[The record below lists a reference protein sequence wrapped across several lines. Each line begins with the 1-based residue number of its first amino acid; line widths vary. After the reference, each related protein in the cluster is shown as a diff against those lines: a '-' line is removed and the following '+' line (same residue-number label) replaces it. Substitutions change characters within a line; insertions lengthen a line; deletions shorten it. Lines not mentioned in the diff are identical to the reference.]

1 MVVAGI
7 GVSGFAAADGLI
19 EFGARV
25 TVLDDRAD
33 AANTE
38 KATLLQTLGAE
49 VRLGPGSTAELPDDA
64 DLVITTGWPA
74 TAPLLRSAA
83 VSEVPIWSE
92 VELAWRL
99 SRPHRIVP
107 WLGITGTNGK
117 TTTTQMLESMLR
129 AAGLRTAAV
138 GNIGR
143 PIMETVLDPEPY
155 DVLAVELSSHQL
167 HWSHSLALHSAAVL
181 NVQPDHLEWHGSYAA
196 YADAKATIYA
206 GVQAS
211 CVYNVADPATERMVE
226 EAEVTEGARAI
237 GFTLGT
243 PGLSMVGVVD
253 DLLVDRAFIE
263 QRFDSAL
270 ELASVADVNPQ
281 APHNVAN
288 ALAAAALARSYGVPA
303 RAVREGLRAV
313 RLGAHKIQ
321 TVLEHGGV
329 RWVDDSKATNPHAA
343 DAALRAFARVVW
355 VAGGQAKGTTFDD
368 LVRAH
373 RDRFRGAVL
382 LGVDRM
388 IIADALARHAP
399 EVPTIVIDATD
410 TSAMARAV
418 AAAASLAR
426 PGDAVLLAPGCASLD
441 MYTDYAARGDAFA
454 AGLARA
460 TEPGRDELVATL
472 TPLRTSRPTS
482 VGRAGPLAPSRWRGV
497 LDRPLTSYHLVL
509 GATALLLI
517 VGRHDGALGVERERL
532 PEHRRLL
539 LLRQAAVDLPGAG
552 LVGMVVIA
560 KLPPPTL
567 RPLSWFGMALAAL
580 LLILTYTPLGI
591 SVNGNRNWLYLGSE
605 SFALQPAEFA
615 KLATIIWGADLLA
628 SKQRLLDRPKHL
640 LVPFLP
646 VTGILILLVLFQ
658 GDAGTAVVMAAIVV
672 GMLWI
677 VGAPLRVLAALGAAG
692 SPE

>member
-1 MVVAGI
+1 MTVGWLSVADGSSPWPQAHVVVAGI

-49 VRLGPGSTAELPDDA
+49 VRLGPGSSAELPDDA

-74 TAPLLRSAA
+74 TAPLLRAA
-83 VSEVPIWSE
+83 AARDVPIWSE

-99 SRPHRIVP
+99 SRPDRVVP
-107 WLGITGTNGK
+107 WLGVTGTNGK

-143 PIMETVLDPEPY
+143 PIMETVLDPQPY

-167 HWSHSLALHSAAVL
+167 HWSRSLALHSAAVL

-196 YADAKATIYA
+196 YAQAKATIYT

-211 CVYNVADPATERMVE
+211 CVYNVADPTTERMVE

-243 PGLSMVGVVD
+243 PGLSMVGLVD

-270 ELASVADVNPQ
+270 ELASVADVFPP

-303 RAVREGLRAV
+303 TAVRDGLRTV

-343 DAALRAFARVVW
+343 DAALQAFAHVVW

-373 RDRFRGAVL
+373 RNRFRGAVL

-388 IIADALARHAP
+388 IIAEALARHAP
-399 EVPTIVIDATD
+399 EVPTILIDATD

-426 PGDAVLLAPGCASLD
+426 PGDAVLLAPGCASFD
-441 MYTDYAARGDAFA
+441 MFTDYAARGDAFA
-454 AGLARA
+454 VAARDQA
-460 TEPGRDELVATL
+460 
-472 TPLRTSRPTS
+472 
-482 VGRAGPLAPSRWRGV
+482 
-497 LDRPLTSYHLVL
+497 
-509 GATALLLI
+509 
-517 VGRHDGALGVERERL
+517 RE
-532 PEHRRLL
+532 
-539 LLRQAAVDLPGAG
+539 D
-552 LVGMVVIA
+552 
-560 KLPPPTL
+560 
-567 RPLSWFGMALAAL
+567 
-580 LLILTYTPLGI
+580 
-591 SVNGNRNWLYLGSE
+591 
-605 SFALQPAEFA
+605 
-615 KLATIIWGADLLA
+615 
-628 SKQRLLDRPKHL
+628 
-640 LVPFLP
+640 
-646 VTGILILLVLFQ
+646 
-658 GDAGTAVVMAAIVV
+658 
-672 GMLWI
+672 
-677 VGAPLRVLAALGAAG
+677 
-692 SPE
+692 